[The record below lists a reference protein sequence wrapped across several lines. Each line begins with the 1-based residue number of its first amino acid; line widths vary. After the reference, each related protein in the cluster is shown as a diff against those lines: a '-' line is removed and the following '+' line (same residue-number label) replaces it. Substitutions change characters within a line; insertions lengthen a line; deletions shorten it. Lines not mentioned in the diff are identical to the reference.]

1 MKNLLVTA
9 LALAVMILLLVSC
22 DNSKIPK
29 STSIP
34 KSETTSSISN
44 TTSKEV
50 GSMLDKLHQI
60 KVGWTIDQI
69 EELVGKPDET
79 IDASIAPRIIYYIND
94 TEKAFI
100 DFFGNKV
107 ASIKIENT
115 ETGETTTIL
124 E

>member
-1 MKNLLVTA
+1 
-9 LALAVMILLLVSC
+9 
-22 DNSKIPK
+22 
-29 STSIP
+29 
-34 KSETTSSISN
+34 
-44 TTSKEV
+44 
-50 GSMLDKLHQI
+50 MLDKLHQI